1 MVKDIYDRICEGVE
15 VRTNLIALKKE
26 ISEESK
32 KRSLAYLLE
41 GNYSILVSLLENSD
55 PKVRKNAAL
64 ILGEMEDEDLK
75 EALLR
80 AYQRETQRFVRTS
93 YLKALEHY
101 EYRDCLS
108 VLKEQLSSLKA
119 WAPSAEEEKHWR
131 EEMATLRRMVFRYEK
146 PSKHTFI
153 GYRERAEVILLTN
166 RGYREITS
174 KQLPEG
180 EIKMLAGGIRLVT
193 EDLRKILSIRTYSQQ
208 LFPIKGTRLISPK
221 PEEAASQ
228 LAESDLLPFLK
239 RMHRGSA
246 PFYYRIELK
255 SKMPL
260 EQKSQFLKKLT
271 ARLDLL
277 TGSELL
283 NMPGWYEVEVRLV
296 ENKDGRFIPLMR
308 LCTLEDERFS
318 YRKHALASSIAPVN
332 GALFMELAKPYLT
345 EGAQVLDPF
354 CGVGTMLI
362 ERSRCKKADPLYGID
377 IYEEAVQ
384 KGRENARAA
393 GVIIHFINRDFF
405 DFQHEYLFD
414 EIVSNLP
421 GVTRTK
427 DKQEI
432 RRLYQ
437 RLFEKSSQVLKRGGL
452 MLLYTTEPDLLQ
464 DCIRRETRYRIL
476 EKWVIVERE
485 GHTLFAIRG

>member
-283 NMPGWYEVEVRLV
+283 NMPGWY
-296 ENKDGRFIPLMR
+296 
-308 LCTLEDERFS
+308 
-318 YRKHALASSIAPVN
+318 
-332 GALFMELAKPYLT
+332 
-345 EGAQVLDPF
+345 
-354 CGVGTMLI
+354 
-362 ERSRCKKADPLYGID
+362 
-377 IYEEAVQ
+377 
-384 KGRENARAA
+384 
-393 GVIIHFINRDFF
+393 
-405 DFQHEYLFD
+405 
-414 EIVSNLP
+414 
-421 GVTRTK
+421 
-427 DKQEI
+427 
-432 RRLYQ
+432 
-437 RLFEKSSQVLKRGGL
+437 
-452 MLLYTTEPDLLQ
+452 
-464 DCIRRETRYRIL
+464 
-476 EKWVIVERE
+476 
-485 GHTLFAIRG
+485 